1 MHDDH
6 PPRDAV
12 PLAASLVFAGVLVVF
27 VILGVVLAIAF

>member
-1 MHDDH
+1 MHDR
-6 PPRDAV
+6 PPRDPA